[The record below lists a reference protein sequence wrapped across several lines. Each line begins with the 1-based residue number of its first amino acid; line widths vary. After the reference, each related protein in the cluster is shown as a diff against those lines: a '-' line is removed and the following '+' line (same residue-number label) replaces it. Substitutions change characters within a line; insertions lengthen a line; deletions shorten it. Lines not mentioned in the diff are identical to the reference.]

1 MPRNLLILMSDEHQA
16 RALGCAGH
24 PLVKTP
30 NLDRLAAQG
39 TRFTAAYT
47 PSPICV
53 PARAAFASG
62 RHVHQTGLWDNA
74 MPYTGTPP
82 GWGHALQAA
91 GVAVESIGKLHYRAP
106 EDPVGF
112 DAEHIPM
119 MVEGGV
125 GMVWA
130 SIRAE
135 AERWAPEARML
146 GAYIGP
152 GESKYTEYDRA
163 IVARTQDW
171 LAERA
176 QDSAPWCLYVGLVAP
191 HFPLV
196 CPPEFYALY
205 PHDRLPP
212 AKLHP
217 DDGHARHPWVEKQN
231 AYMNSEGAFQDRAER
246 DAALAAYFGLC
257 SWVDHSVGLILSA
270 LERAGLDATTDIV
283 YTSDHGDNAGARGLW
298 GKSNLYEESAAV
310 PLIVRGMGLAPGE
323 RHQPVSLL
331 DLSASICEAFGTEL
345 PGAAGLPLTDPTIA
359 VPDRP
364 ILSQYHAAGA
374 VSGGYMLRRGRWK
387 LIHYVGFEPE
397 LFDLAT
403 DPEEA
408 RNLAA
413 DPAYAATLADL
424 NAALCRILDP
434 DATDARAHADQR
446 RLVETL
452 GGPEAV
458 RQLGPRGATQPPGS
472 G

>member
-1 MPRNLLILMSDEHQA
+1 MGR
-16 RALGCAGH
+16 AGH
-24 PLVKTP
+24 PLVQTP

-53 PARAAFASG
+53 PARAAFAAG
-62 RHVHQTGLWDNA
+62 RHVHETGLWDNA

-91 GVAVESIGKLHYRAP
+91 GVRVESIGKLHYRAP

-125 GMVWA
+125 GMIWA

-135 AERWAPEARML
+135 DERWAPDARML
-146 GAYIGP
+146 GSYIGP

-163 IVARTQDW
+163 IVSRTVEW
-171 LAERA
+171 LSERSG
-176 QDSAPWCLYVGLVAP
+176 DSRPWCLYVGLVAP

-205 PHDRLPP
+205 PHASLPP
-212 AKLHP
+212 PKLHP
-217 DDGHARHPWVEKQN
+217 DDGHPRHPWVEKQN
-231 AYMNSEGAFQDRAER
+231 AYMDSEAAFMDRNER

-257 SWVDHSVGLILSA
+257 SWLDHSVGQILAA
-270 LERAGLDATTDIV
+270 LERAGLDDATDVV
-283 YTSDHGDNAGARGLW
+283 YTSDHGDNAGSRGLW

-310 PLIVRGMGLAPGE
+310 PLIVRGMGLAPGQ
-323 RHQPVSLL
+323 RDQPVSLL
-331 DLSASICEAFGTEL
+331 DLSASICAHFDTVL
-345 PGAAGLPLTDPTIA
+345 PGAAGLPLTDPASTA
-359 VPDRP
+359 PDRP

-374 VSGGYMLRRGRWK
+374 VSGGYMLRKGRWK
-387 LIHYVGFEPE
+387 LIHYVGFAPE
-397 LFDLAT
+397 LFDLAN

-408 RNLAA
+408 RNLAT
-413 DPAYAATLADL
+413 DPAHAATLANL
-424 NAALCRILDP
+424 NAALRQILDP
-434 DATDARAHADQR
+434 EATDARAHADQR

-452 GGPEAV
+452 GGPKAV
-458 RQLGPRGATQPPGS
+458 RQMGPRGATQPPQPEG
-472 G
+472 